1 MKSMVE
7 TKSKTFLGFGPM
19 PKYPGVDA
27 LVERLRARALRLAMV
42 TGTSRKNIEH
52 HFGAWLQN
60 FDAIVT
66 ADDVKRTK
74 PDPEPYLQALAKL
87 GLAASDCVVV
97 ENAPLG
103 VRSGKAAGIRV
114 IAVTSTNPA
123 ELLKEADVIVAKVAD
138 VEGAL

>member
-1 MKSMVE
+1 
-7 TKSKTFLGFGPM
+7 
-19 PKYPGVDA
+19 
-27 LVERLRARALRLAMV
+27 MV
-42 TGTSRKNIEH
+42 TGTSRRNIEH

-87 GLAASDCVVV
+87 GLDAAACVVV

-103 VRSGKAAGIRV
+103 VRSAKAAGLRV

-123 ELLKEADVIVAKVAD
+123 ELLKEADVIVEKVAD
-138 VEGAL
+138 VEGAVG